1 MSAQKKATEFRKHR
15 KTLARS
21 YRKPIAVDGY
31 GSPVKRI
38 LKRIANK
45 RARRD
50 LQLADGGSYK
60 KASNSWD
67 ICDYKFQLEDTKRN
81 RSK

>member
-1 MSAQKKATEFRKHR
+1 MS
-15 KTLARS
+15 RS
-21 YRKPIAVDGY
+21 YRKPIATCGY
-31 GSPVKRI
+31 GGTWRRKA
-38 LKRIANK
+38 KQIANK

-50 LQLADGGSYK
+50 WNLSDGNCYK

-67 ICDYKFQLEDTKRN
+67 ICDYKFKLEDTSEN